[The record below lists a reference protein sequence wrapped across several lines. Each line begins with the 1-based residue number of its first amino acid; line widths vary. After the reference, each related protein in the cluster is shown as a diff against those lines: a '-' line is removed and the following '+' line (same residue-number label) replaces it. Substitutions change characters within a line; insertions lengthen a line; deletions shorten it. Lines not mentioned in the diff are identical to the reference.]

1 MFKFKFLPHTAD
13 IKFRAYG
20 KTLEEAFANSC
31 LAVSSVLSNGNKINS
46 KKEKKVKV
54 EGGDNKSILRN
65 LLEEIVYLFD
75 AENFITVKAKVE
87 FDETARKLR
96 AVFFGDS
103 SENYSNLDH
112 IKSVTYSEMFVK
124 KVKDKWVTQVVLDV

>member
-1 MFKFKFLPHTAD
+1 MLKFRFLPHTAD

>member
-1 MFKFKFLPHTAD
+1 MLKFKFLPHTAD

-20 KTLEEAFANSC
+20 KTVSEAFTNSC

-54 EGGDNKSILRN
+54 EGGDNESILRN
-65 LLEEIVYLFD
+65 LIEEIIYLFD
-75 AENFITVKAKVE
+75 AENFITVKSNVE
-87 FDETARKLR
+87 FDETAMQLR
-96 AVFFGDS
+96 AIFFGDS